1 MWLCH
6 YTTAQLH
13 TNFFRPNFPEN
24 LGNASEKKLEIDKT
38 RRLKVVLVF
47 ANSMPPICQAV
58 DMLARV
64 VSLDAMLG
72 LEQTR
77 QEKERQCD

>member
-1 MWLCH
+1 LDQISLEKVGS
-6 YTTAQLH
+6 T
-13 TNFFRPNFPEN
+13 
-24 LGNASEKKLEIDKT
+24 SEKRLEIDKT

-64 VSLDAMLG
+64 VSLDAMVG
-72 LEQTR
+72 FKQTR